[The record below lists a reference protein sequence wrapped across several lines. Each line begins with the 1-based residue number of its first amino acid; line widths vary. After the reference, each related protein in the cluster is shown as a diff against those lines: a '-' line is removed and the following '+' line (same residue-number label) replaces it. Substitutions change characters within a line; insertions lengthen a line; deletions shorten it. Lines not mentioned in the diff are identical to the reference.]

1 MRSDHLQASAAIE
14 MCKPHL
20 ALTLTTAAANIVLT
34 LGYHRESTMKTD
46 SERTRQSKIF
56 YFWMVYIMDTAFSIR
71 LGRMSVIRDCDI
83 DVPMLD
89 SRSGL
94 PEGAVDVLR
103 YWVDLGKISGHIIE
117 QLYSPSALRQTLQ
130 QRSASATRLAHD
142 LEVAWAARQKTAP
155 QSDNIRPGFHHLLYE
170 SDAILHYST
179 LALVQHA
186 TMSSSLSESP
196 ALDTARHA
204 LKLTVTLM
212 DTQQDLP
219 EYVWAAYCHWALLHA
234 PFTPFTVTF
243 CHVIANPTTAHED
256 LALLASFVKALE
268 ALSHLSD
275 GVTKLHRLCDI
286 FQKVAELYVQAK
298 AQEANRAV
306 VPTNTAIQPDMG
318 SMEPAINDIDGYLS
332 TIGFAP
338 PMPTAMNGGTE
349 DSSIDQYF
357 DADYLNE
364 WFSGN
369 SSLMGL
375 LEQDF
380 TLPGG
385 FDPNYLPGA

>member
-1 MRSDHLQASAAIE
+1 

-34 LGYHRESTMKTD
+34 LGYHRESTMKAD
-46 SERTRQSKIF
+46 GEQTRQAKIF
-56 YFWMVYIMDTAFSIR
+56 YFWIVYILDTAFSIR

-94 PEGAVDVLR
+94 PEEAVDVLR
-103 YWVDLGKISGHIIE
+103 YWIDLGKISGHIIE
-117 QLYSPSALRQTLQ
+117 QLYSPSALRETLQ
-130 QRSASATRLAHD
+130 QRSANAASLAQD
-142 LEVAWAARQKTAP
+142 LEAAWEARRKTAP
-155 QSDNIRPGFHHLLYE
+155 QFDNIPPGFHHLLYE
-170 SDAILHYST
+170 SDASLHYST

-186 TMSSSLSESP
+186 TISSSLSESP
-196 ALDTARHA
+196 ALGTARHA
-204 LKLTVTLM
+204 LKLTTSLM

-243 CHVIANPTTAHED
+243 CHIIANPTTTHED

-275 GVTKLHRLCDI
+275 GVTKLHRLCDV
-286 FQKVAELYVQAK
+286 FQKVAELYVHAK
-298 AQEANRAV
+298 AQEASRST
-306 VPTNTAIQPDMG
+306 VPANTNMLPATG
-318 SMEPAINDIDGYLS
+318 SMEPAINDIDDYLS

-338 PMPTAMNGGTE
+338 PVPTAMNGSTT
-349 DSSIDQYF
+349 DTSIDQYF

-375 LEQDF
+375 LEQDL
-380 TLPGG
+380 TLPH
-385 FDPNYLPGA
+385 DPSFGYLPNQ

>member
-1 MRSDHLQASAAIE
+1 
-14 MCKPHL
+14 
-20 ALTLTTAAANIVLT
+20 
-34 LGYHRESTMKTD
+34 MKAD
-46 SERTRQSKIF
+46 NEQTRQSKIF

-89 SRSGL
+89 QSSGL
-94 PEGAVDVLR
+94 PGDAVDVLR
-103 YWVDLGKISGHIIE
+103 YWIDLGKISGHIIE

-130 QRSASATRLAHD
+130 QRSNSATGLAHD
-142 LEVAWAARQKTAP
+142 LEAAWEARRKTAP
-155 QSDNIRPGFHHLLYE
+155 QSDDTPPGFHHLLYE

-196 ALDTARHA
+196 ALGTARHA
-204 LKLTVTLM
+204 LKLTTNLM

-243 CHVIANPTTAHED
+243 CHVIANPTTTHEE

-275 GVTKLHRLCDI
+275 GVTKLHRLCDV

-298 AQEANRAV
+298 TQEASRTT
-306 VPTNTAIQPDMG
+306 VPATTTQGNLG

-338 PMPTAMNGGTE
+338 PVPTAMNGDAT
-349 DSSIDQYF
+349 DASLDQYF

-375 LEQDF
+375 LEQDL
-380 TLPGG
+380 TLPNDSG
-385 FDPNYLPGA
+385 FGYLPNP